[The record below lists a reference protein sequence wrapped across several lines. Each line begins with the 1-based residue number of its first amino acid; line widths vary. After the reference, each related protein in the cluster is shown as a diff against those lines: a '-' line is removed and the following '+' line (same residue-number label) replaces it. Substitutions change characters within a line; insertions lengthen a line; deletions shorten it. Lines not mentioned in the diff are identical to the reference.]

1 MPDADALGGQPIGL
15 APFVV
20 GSLAQNNGF
29 QAALSLT
36 SVAFLLAAMMWIWI
50 PETRGRA
57 LV

>member
-1 MPDADALGGQPIGL
+1 MGRVTSAL
-15 APFVV
+15 APFAV
-20 GSLAQNNGF
+20 GSLAQTNGF

-36 SVAFLLAAMMWIWI
+36 SVAFLLAALTWIWI